1 VTSNHNHLNTV
12 KATKNQRK
20 SPKVEGLKPNNN
32 LSYSYV
38 ESDNSFSFNIN
49 NDINHEMK
57 INSQK
62 IKTEVEVEAK
72 SLVETMIFDVPTQNR
87 QITNPCVDNNPM
99 TLLANIDLSQ
109 ISIPNIVHKINSS
122 SITESNTE

>member
-1 VTSNHNHLNTV
+1 M
-12 KATKNQRK
+12 QRK
-20 SPKVEGLKPNNN
+20 SRKVEGLKPNNN

-49 NDINHEMK
+49 NDINHEIK
-57 INSQK
+57 INSQN

-72 SLVETMIFDVPTQNR
+72 SLVETMTFDIWTQNR
-87 QITNPCVDNNPM
+87 QITNTCVDNNPM

-122 SITESNTE
+122 SITESNTEQLVIKSEFDFY